1 MIAIS
6 ADMPSEFEQS
16 HTVQNQGK
24 LTLGDLAFA
33 IPTNPHPADTE
44 SILPRKPLNKIRTW
58 KIWSIFNLIF
68 LPFGLLCCYLS
79 YQVHKFK
86 NKNRYETANKW
97 SKRAFVSNIITTLL
111 MIGVIIAVV
120 MLRYDYHQQNS
131 DTGSNQTLS
140 TGPLIPWQPGR

>member
-1 MIAIS
+1 
-6 ADMPSEFEQS
+6 MPPEFEQF
-16 HTVQNQGK
+16 HTEPHQTVQNQGK
-24 LTLGDLAFA
+24 MTLGNLAFA

-58 KIWSIFNLIF
+58 KFWSIFNLIF

-111 MIGVIIAVV
+111 MIGVIITVV

-131 DTGSNQTLS
+131 EIGSNQTLT
-140 TGPLIPWQPGR
+140 TGPIIPWQPGR